1 MKNTSYKNIV
11 IGFGKGGKT
20 LAGFLAKKGETVA
33 LIERSPKM
41 YGGTCINVACIP
53 TKSLITQAERGVS
66 YASAHGVKDKLTEML
81 RGKNYDKLAGLG
93 VTLIDGEASFVS
105 ASEVRVK
112 TADGERTITAERIF
126 INTGTAP
133 FMPPIK
139 GIDGKGVYNSTSF
152 MELTQIPESVA
163 IVGGGF
169 VGLEFASMLL
179 GFGAKVTLLD
189 KSAEFLPHED
199 RDMAE
204 SIRQSLMG
212 RELELV
218 VGAHVLEFASGD
230 DAVTVQYETAGQ
242 KRSLATGAVLVAA
255 GRTPQTQSL
264 NLQAAGIATD
274 ERGFIKVNDQLQT
287 TAKNVWALGDVHGG
301 PQFTY
306 ISLDDF
312 RIVKNQLT
320 GGAYNTLDKR
330 RPFATSVFLLPPYA
344 RVGFNETEAKAQ
356 GVDYKLFSLPAA
368 AIPKAA
374 VLGQKDG
381 LLKAL
386 VDASSGKI
394 LGCTLFC
401 AEAHE
406 LINLVKLAMDA
417 DVSYEMLRDAVYTHP
432 TMAEGLNDLFA

>member
-1 MKNTSYKNIV
+1 MENTSYKNIV

-53 TKSLITQAERGVS
+53 TKSLITQTERGVS
-66 YASAHGVKDKLTEML
+66 YASAHGVKDKLTETL

-112 TADGERTITAERIF
+112 TVDGERILTAERIF

-139 GIDGKGVYNSTSF
+139 GIDGKGVYSSTSF

-179 GFGAKVTLLD
+179 GFGAKVTLID
-189 KSAEFLPHED
+189 KSAEFLPRED

-204 SIRQSLMG
+204 SIHQSLVDRG
-212 RELELV
+212 LELV
-218 VGAHVLEFASGD
+218 VGARVLEFASGD

-312 RIVKNQLT
+312 RIVKNQLM
-320 GGAYNTLDKR
+320 GGAYNTLGKR
-330 RPFATSVFLLPPYA
+330 RPFATSVFLSPPYA
-344 RVGFNETEAKAQ
+344 RVGLNETEAKAQ

-406 LINLVKLAMDA
+406 LINLIKLAMDA

>member
-53 TKSLITQAERGVS
+53 TKSLITQTERGVS
-66 YASAHGVKDKLTEML
+66 YASAHGVKDKLTETL

-112 TADGERTITAERIF
+112 TVDGERILTAERIF

-139 GIDGKGVYNSTSF
+139 GIDGKGVYSSTSF

-179 GFGAKVTLLD
+179 GFGAKVTLID
-189 KSAEFLPHED
+189 KSAEFLPRED

-204 SIRQSLMG
+204 SIHQSLVDRG
-212 RELELV
+212 LELV
-218 VGAHVLEFASGD
+218 VGARVLEFASGD

-312 RIVKNQLT
+312 RIVKNQLM
-320 GGAYNTLDKR
+320 GGAYNTLGKR
-330 RPFATSVFLLPPYA
+330 RPFATSVFLSPPYA
-344 RVGFNETEAKAQ
+344 RVGLNETEAKAQ

-386 VDASSGKI
+386 VDVPSGKI

-417 DVSYEMLRDAVYTHP
+417 DVSYEILRDAVYTHP